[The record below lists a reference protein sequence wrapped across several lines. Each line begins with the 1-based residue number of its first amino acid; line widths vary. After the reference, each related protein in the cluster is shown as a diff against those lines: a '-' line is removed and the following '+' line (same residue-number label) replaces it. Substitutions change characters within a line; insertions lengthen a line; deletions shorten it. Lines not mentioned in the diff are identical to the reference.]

1 MGTWLFFL
9 FNGGGLRCCP
19 FPAAWEK
26 CSPLPQQTHQDR
38 HCKHLFLCK
47 GVQFSKNYVGQQFKL
62 IGLTS
67 HWHWCRGADM
77 IYCRAELGGRKDGES
92 NMVWCITDAWSRT
105 SESIRCYNKGRY
117 FSHPENSLCCHAET
131 SLLVQKNLNRSL
143 CLPKCYFHIKSH
155 AQKFTVT
162 FDSRL
167 KAVSAAVWKTGDIYR
182 NFQDACAASQ
192 CEYSLLKG

>member
-38 HCKHLFLCK
+38 HCKHSFLCK

-92 NMVWCITDAWSRT
+92 NMVWCYHW
-105 SESIRCYNKGRY
+105 CVVKNKWEHQVLQQGQI
-117 FSHPENSLCCHAET
+117 
-131 SLLVQKNLNRSL
+131 LLT
-143 CLPKCYFHIKSH
+143 PW
-155 AQKFTVT
+155 KFTLL
-162 FDSRL
+162 SC
-167 KAVSAAVWKTGDIYR
+167 R
-182 NFQDACAASQ
+182 NFIIGTKKPQQIPLPS
-192 CEYSLLKG
+192 